1 MERCIPYWIF
11 SVVVSPVNQKKENK
25 MKRVL
30 IATLSTVMALGMAGC
45 ATSGEGDTA
54 LSNADTSVVLTEEQV
69 DKPLTGDQD
78 QLGGGLGD
86 NLGDNQ
92 DQTALSASENPDAN
106 KDSASS
112 GFEMIPGTWQTA
124 SMASSPD
131 GTVTPSHFIKFT
143 EDGIEYGQMKDGA
156 FVKEYTD
163 KITKFDKTEG
173 NGFIVQAESSTGV
186 KYTYKTCATDVNT
199 MEYYETWEESQ
210 YSEKYSASGS
220 ITKAN

>member
-1 MERCIPYWIF
+1 
-11 SVVVSPVNQKKENK
+11 

-30 IATLSTVMALGMAGC
+30 IATLSTVMALGMAAGMTGC

-69 DKPLTGDQD
+69 DKPLSGDQD

-106 KDSASS
+106 KDSESS

-124 SMASSPD
+124 SMASNPD

-186 KYTYKTCATDVNT
+186 KYTYKTSATDVNT